1 MTHAIGLVT
10 GGNKGI
16 GLEIA
21 RQLGRQGIA
30 ILLGARDLVR
40 GEAAVQQLREEGIK
54 AEAVELDMTQSEHI
68 ERVFRT
74 IEEKYG
80 RLDILVNNADA
91 FFDHL
96 GSSADMLRQ
105 SFEVNCIGPFALTQ
119 AVLPLLR
126 RSPRGRI
133 VNQSSILGSMGT
145 ILTDAMYGQA
155 SAPGYTASKAAL
167 NAWTAQLSIALQGTN
182 VKVNACHPGW
192 VKTDMGGEAA
202 PMEIEDGAATAVR
215 LATLPDDGPSGR
227 FFHLAEEL
235 PW

>member
-1 MTHAIGLVT
+1 MTHANALVT

-21 RQLGRQGIA
+21 RQLGRQGIT
-30 ILLGARDLVR
+30 ILLGARDPDR
-40 GEAAVQQLREEGIK
+40 GEAAARQLQEEGVEV
-54 AEAVELDMTQSEHI
+54 EAVELDITKTEHI
-68 ERVFRT
+68 ARVART

-80 RLDILVNNADA
+80 RLDILVNNAGA

-96 GSSADMLRQ
+96 GSTDDMLRQ
-105 SFEVNCIGPFALTQ
+105 SFEVNCVGPFALTQ
-119 AVLPLLR
+119 ALLQLLKQ
-126 RSPRGRI
+126 SPRGRI

-145 ILTDAMYGQA
+145 ILTDEMYAQA

-167 NAWTAQLSIALQGTN
+167 NAWTAQLSIALRGTN

-192 VKTDMGGEAA
+192 VKTDMGGATA

-215 LATLPDDGPSGR
+215 LATLPDDGPSGG

>member
-16 GLEIA
+16 GLEVA
-21 RQLGRQGIA
+21 RQLGRQGIM
-30 ILLGARDLVR
+30 ILLGARDPDR
-40 GEAAVQQLREEGIK
+40 GEAAARQLREEGIEV
-54 AEAVELDMTQSEHI
+54 EALELDITQSEHI
-68 ERVFRT
+68 ERVSRT

-80 RLDILVNNADA
+80 RLDILVNNAGA

-96 GSSADMLRQ
+96 RSNADMLRQ
-105 SFEVNCIGPFALTQ
+105 SFEVNCVGPIALTQ
-119 AVLPLLR
+119 AVLPLLKQ
-126 RSPRGRI
+126 SPRGRI
-133 VNQSSILGSMGT
+133 VNQSSILGSLGT
-145 ILTDAMYGQA
+145 ILTDEMYGQA

-167 NAWTAQLSIALQGTN
+167 NAWTAQLSITLRGTN

-192 VKTDMGGEAA
+192 VKTDMGGATA

-215 LATLPDDGPSGR
+215 LATLPDDGPSGG
-227 FFHLAEEL
+227 FFHLSEEL

>member
-1 MTHAIGLVT
+1 MTHAIALVT

-21 RQLGRQGIA
+21 RQLGRQGIT
-30 ILLGARDLVR
+30 ILLGARDPDR
-40 GEAAVQQLREEGIK
+40 GETAARQLREEGIEV
-54 AEAVELDMTQSEHI
+54 EALELDITQSEHMQ
-68 ERVFRT
+68 RVFRT

-80 RLDILVNNADA
+80 RLDILVNNAGA

-96 GSSADMLRQ
+96 GSNADMLRQ
-105 SFEVNCIGPFALTQ
+105 SFEVNCVGPFALTQ
-119 AVLPLLR
+119 AMLPLLKQ
-126 RSPRGRI
+126 SPRGRI
-133 VNQSSILGSMGT
+133 VNQSSILGSLGT
-145 ILTDAMYGQA
+145 ILTDEMYGQA

-167 NAWTAQLSIALQGTN
+167 NAWTAQLSIALRGTN

-192 VKTDMGGEAA
+192 VKTDMGGAAA

-215 LATLPDDGPSGR
+215 LATLPDDGPSGG
-227 FFHLAEEL
+227 FFHLSEEL